1 MAFQY
6 SSIITNISLLSVRIK
21 ALCESQKHKNSVL
34 KTKKNEACGGIMCFA
49 QLPSQ
54 LTD

>member
-6 SSIITNISLLSVRIK
+6 SSIIANINLLSVYIK
-21 ALCESQKHKNSVL
+21 ALCESRKHKNSVL
-34 KTKKNEACGGIMCFA
+34 KTKKNEACRGIMFFA

-54 LTD
+54 LAD